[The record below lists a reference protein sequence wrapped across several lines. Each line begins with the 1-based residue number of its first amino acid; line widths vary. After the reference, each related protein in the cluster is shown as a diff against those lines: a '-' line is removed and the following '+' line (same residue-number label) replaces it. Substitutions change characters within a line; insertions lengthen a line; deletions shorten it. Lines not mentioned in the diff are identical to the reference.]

1 MAEGVRARRRRAAA
15 PRPRPE
21 RREEAAPPS
30 TRADWVDRRLR
41 SAILSGELRPGERL
55 AGAALAE
62 RFSVSPTPLREAIQR
77 LAARGLVEI
86 RPQRGA
92 IVAPV
97 SSEEAREIYELRQL
111 LEPMALRDSIEHGDP
126 AHRREIEEAYE
137 AYLHSIRVE
146 MDAEHLVEALDRH
159 ADFHAALL
167 SRCRSRWLLRICS
180 LLADQAQRYALVS
193 LVENGGGHDLVAEH
207 ASLRDAALA
216 GRAERAS
223 AILRSHLARLSAET
237 AGLGKR
243 TRSDREAFGA

>member
-1 MAEGVRARRRRAAA
+1 VAQSTRARRRPPAAPA
-15 PRPRPE
+15 PRPA
-21 RREEAAPPS
+21 RREEAAPPT

-62 RFSVSPTPLREAIQR
+62 RFSVSPTPLREALQR

-97 SSEEAREIYELRQL
+97 STEEAREIYELRQM
-111 LEPMALRDSIEHGDP
+111 LEPMALRDSIEHGD
-126 AHRREIEEAYE
+126 AGHREEIREAYD
-137 AYLHSIRVE
+137 AYLASIGGE
-146 MDAEHLVEALDRH
+146 LDAERLVEALDRH

-180 LLADQAQRYALVS
+180 LLSDQAQRYALVS
-193 LVENGGGHDLVAEH
+193 AVGNDGHDLVAEH
-207 ASLRDAALA
+207 ASLRDAAIA
-216 GRAERAS
+216 GRAERA
-223 AILRSHLARLSAET
+223 AGILRSHLSRLGAET
-237 AGLGKR
+237 AGLR
-243 TRSDREAFGA
+243 ARPRRERKSAGA